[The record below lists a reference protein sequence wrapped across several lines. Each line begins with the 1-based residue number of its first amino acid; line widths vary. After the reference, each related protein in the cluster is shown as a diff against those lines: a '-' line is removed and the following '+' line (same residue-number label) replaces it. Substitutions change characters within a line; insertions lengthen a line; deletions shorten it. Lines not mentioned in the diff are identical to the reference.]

1 MAFAKIF
8 HLYNET
14 KFKNESLPGSIDAK
28 KVVAKK
34 LLEVYDNQPASFK
47 NVELNLEGKPD
58 LKLKVKKSQK
68 KMRKKPLPITRA
80 KMKKPQ
86 RMKKKK
92 KN

>member
-58 LKLKVKKSQK
+58 LKVKKSQT
-68 KMRKKPLPITRA
+68 KMKKKPLPITRA

>member
-58 LKLKVKKSQK
+58 LKVKKSQK
-68 KMRKKPLPITRA
+68 KMKKKPLPITRA
-80 KMKKPQ
+80 RNPQ

>member
-1 MAFAKIF
+1 MAFAKNF

-58 LKLKVKKSQK
+58 LRVKKSQK
-68 KMRKKPLPITRA
+68 KT
-80 KMKKPQ
+80 
-86 RMKKKK
+86 KKKATTHNASK
-92 KN
+92 KTPADEEKEKELK

>member
-58 LKLKVKKSQK
+58 LRVKKSQK
-68 KMRKKPLPITRA
+68 KTKKKPLPITRA
-80 KMKKPQ
+80 KKTPADEEKE
-86 RMKKKK
+86 KELK
-92 KN
+92 